1 MRESETGA
9 GIVAAGPIATVP
21 IAAGSIAAGSI
32 AAGSIA
38 AERIAAGSMIPGD
51 ATTRHAASALHLL
64 APKWRMALHRMKQN
78 KRGDFRRTFVITLL
92 ALAFWVATFSI
103 ALKLLQYFKG
113 AEDIGALLA
122 GKVLA
127 MILMAFGSIL
137 LLSNVVAALSNFF
150 LARDLD
156 QISAAPVR
164 SWSLYLA
171 RLSETA
177 LHSSWMVALLL
188 LPVLSAYGVAYHATL
203 SFIPFAVAVMSA
215 YLLIPAALGA
225 SITLLLVNIFPARRT
240 RDLLSV
246 ITALS
251 VAGLVLLFRAA
262 RPERLVKPEGFKTF
276 TDFIVALDTPSS
288 PWLPS
293 EWVSAALMGW
303 LDNGKGWQPLLQLWI
318 VAAVLVLLGGWLH
331 ARFWTRGFSQAQE
344 GQQRRPNA
352 NRERPLLDRALCW
365 LSPVRRELVLKE
377 MRIFARDSTQ
387 WSQLIML
394 GVLLVVYVANVR
406 YLPLNGEGMTTLL
419 RNIIPFL
426 NLALAGFVLASV
438 AARFVFPSVSLE
450 GRSLWLL
457 RSSPLS
463 MHDLLWAKFWTGVVP
478 LLLVAMALV
487 GATNALLHVQPFV
500 NVVSLAAIVALVFPL
515 TALALAFGT
524 FYPRFDSENA
534 AQIPT
539 SFGGLLFMMTAIVLI
554 GVVAYAT
561 GRPAARWVVA
571 GHFGWARDPFEMIAP
586 FVLAAAV
593 CGTATV
599 ASMVLARRRLMGIE
613 LG

>member
-1 MRESETGA
+1 MLEIS
-9 GIVAAGPIATVP
+9 
-21 IAAGSIAAGSI
+21 
-32 AAGSIA
+32 
-38 AERIAAGSMIPGD
+38 AEVSRPSVIKHAPMLRS
-51 ATTRHAASALHLL
+51 RAASALHLL
-64 APKWRMALHRMKQN
+64 APKWRMAVHRMRQN
-78 KRGDFRRTFVITLL
+78 KQGDFRRTFVITLM
-92 ALAFWVATFSI
+92 ALGFWAGSFSI
-103 ALKLLQYFKG
+103 AYKLLRYFKG
-113 AEDIGALLA
+113 AEDIGTVLA
-122 GKVLA
+122 TKVLA

-156 QISAAPVR
+156 QIAAAPIKP
-164 SWSLYLA
+164 WSLYLA

-188 LPVLSAYGVAYHATL
+188 LPILTAYGVAYHASV
-203 SFIPFAVAVMSA
+203 SFVPFAFAVMSA

-262 RPERLVKPEGFKTF
+262 RPERLVKPEGFKNF
-276 TDFIVALDTPSS
+276 TDFLVALDTPTSV
-288 PWLPS
+288 WLPS
-293 EWVSAALMGW
+293 EWVSEALMSW
-303 LDNGKGWQPLLQLWI
+303 LDSGRVWQPLAQLWV
-318 VAAVLVLLGGWLH
+318 VAAALVVIGGLLH
-331 ARFWTRGFSQAQE
+331 ARFWQRGFSQAQE
-344 GQQRRPNA
+344 GAQRTPTASRT
-352 NRERPLLDRALCW
+352 RPLLDRLLSW
-365 LSPVRRELVLKE
+365 LSPTRRELVLKE
-377 MRIFARDSTQ
+377 MRVFARDSTQ

-419 RNIIPFL
+419 RNVIPFL

-457 RSSPLS
+457 RSSPLD
-463 MHDLLWAKFWTGVVP
+463 MNDLLWAKFWTGAVP
-478 LLLVAMALV
+478 LLIVAVTLV
-487 GATNALLHVQPFV
+487 GATNALLHVQNFV
-500 NVVSLAAIVALVFPL
+500 NVVSLTAIAALVFPL
-515 TALALAFGT
+515 TALALTFGT

-554 GVVAYAT
+554 GVVAFAT
-561 GRPAARWVVA
+561 GRPAAKWVVA
-571 GHFGWARDPFEMIAP
+571 GHFGWERDPMNMLAPFALAAVVCAASTIAP
-586 FVLAAAV
+586 
-593 CGTATV
+593 
-599 ASMVLARRRLMGIE
+599 MVLARRRLANIE

>member
-1 MRESETGA
+1 MRELTTDTRIS
-9 GIVAAGPIATVP
+9 AAVNNERTVHPAT
-21 IAAGSIAAGSI
+21 
-32 AAGSIA
+32 
-38 AERIAAGSMIPGD
+38 
-51 ATTRHAASALHLL
+51 ALHLL
-64 APKWRMALHRMKQN
+64 APKWRMAFHRLKQN
-78 KRGDFRRTFVITLL
+78 KRGDFRRTFVVTLL
-92 ALAFWVATFSI
+92 GLGFWAATFSI
-103 ALKLLQYFKG
+103 ALKLLKYFRG

-171 RLSETA
+171 RLGETA
-177 LHSSWMVALLL
+177 LHSSWMVGLLL
-188 LPVLSAYGVAYHATL
+188 LPILSAYGVAYHGTL
-203 SFIPFAVAVMSA
+203 AFIPFAFAVTLA
-215 YLLIPAALGA
+215 YLLIPSALGA
-225 SITLLLVNIFPARRT
+225 SITLVLVNIFPARRT

-262 RPERLVKPEGFKTF
+262 RPERLVQPEGFKTF

-293 EWVSAALMGW
+293 EWVSEALMGW
-303 LDNGKGWQPLLQLWI
+303 LNDGKVWQPLLQLWM
-318 VAAVLVLLGGWLH
+318 VAVALVVIGGLLH
-331 ARFWTRGFSQAQE
+331 ARFWHRGFSQAQE
-344 GQQRRPNA
+344 GQQRRPGT
-352 NRERPLLDRALCW
+352 NRKLPLLDRALCW

-377 MRIFARDSTQ
+377 LRVFTRDSTQ

-406 YLPLNGEGMTTLL
+406 YLPLNGEGITTLL
-419 RNIIPFL
+419 RNLIPFL

-457 RSSPLS
+457 RSSPLL
-463 MHDLLWAKFWTGVVP
+463 MHDLLWAKFWTGAVP
-478 LLLVAMALV
+478 LLLVAIALV

-500 NVVSLAAIVALVFPL
+500 NIVSLVAIAALVFPL

-561 GRPAARWVVA
+561 GRPASRWVVA
-571 GHFGWARDPFEMIAP
+571 GHFGRARDPLQMTVP
-586 FVLAAAV
+586 FLVAGLICVA
-593 CGTATV
+593 GTV
-599 ASMVLARRRLMGIE
+599 APMVLARRRLTE
-613 LG
+613 LDLG